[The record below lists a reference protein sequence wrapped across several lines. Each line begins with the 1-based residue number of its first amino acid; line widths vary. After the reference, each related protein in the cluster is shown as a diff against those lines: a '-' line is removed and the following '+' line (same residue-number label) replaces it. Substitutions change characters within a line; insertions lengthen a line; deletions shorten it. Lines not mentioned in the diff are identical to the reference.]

1 MDLIAPGEGQFFWQI
16 SFLIS
21 AIYLGLW
28 VYALIDA
35 INSDFVATHSKFL
48 WVLVI
53 LFAPFI
59 GTLLYLAMAT
69 KNRRETRSFN
79 PTFSKNTNSN

>member
-1 MDLIAPGEGQFFWQI
+1 MDLIEPGEGQFFWQI

-35 INSDFVATHSKFL
+35 INSDFVATHSK
-48 WVLVI
+48 
-53 LFAPFI
+53 
-59 GTLLYLAMAT
+59 LL
-69 KNRRETRSFN
+69 
-79 PTFSKNTNSN
+79 